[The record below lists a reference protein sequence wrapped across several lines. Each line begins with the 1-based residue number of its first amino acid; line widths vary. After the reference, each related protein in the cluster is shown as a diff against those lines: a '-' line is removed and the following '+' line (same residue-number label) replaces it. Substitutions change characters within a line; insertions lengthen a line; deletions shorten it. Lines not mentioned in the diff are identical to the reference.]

1 MKMTA
6 TQYSVTIGLA
16 GVLVFAAAPG
26 RAAWLG
32 SDTVTLGAAVQLT
45 GSLAGTGRYYRDAYQ
60 FMVDR
65 INGKGGIT
73 VGGKT
78 YKLALKL
85 LDSKSDPKLGPR
97 LNERLVS
104 NDKVNFLLGPFA
116 SNEVLAGAA
125 IAEKYQ
131 VPMIQAGGASSRIFS
146 RGYKYVFG
154 TLPSAD
160 DYFRSTIEMLE
171 QLKPEAKTVG
181 LVSGDDAFDASLSS
195 GTNELLKKAG
205 LEVVLDQQYSE
216 RIPNFYNILTLI
228 KSKAPDVLL
237 WSGHEA
243 GAISFI
249 REAKSR
255 NISPN
260 LLASFTVGVSAAN
273 FRAVLGKEAN
283 YAFGMTPWLPSDRLK
298 DRWFGS
304 ASEFA
309 SAYEQ
314 KFRYAPDYH
323 AAAAVAAV
331 QAYIMAIDAAGTLD
345 PKQVRDAIAK
355 LDFESVYGR
364 VRFGENGQIV
374 LPQTVIQIQ
383 DDKVIEVFTDKFVN
397 QPVYPVPTWDKR
409 S

>member
-1 MKMTA
+1 MKMPVTRYA
-6 TQYSVTIGLA
+6 VTIGLA
-16 GVLVFAAAPG
+16 GVLVLTAAAAK
-26 RAAWLG
+26 AAWWS

-45 GSLAGTGRYYRDAYQ
+45 GNLAGTGRYYRDAYQ
-60 FMVDR
+60 FMVDK
-65 INGKGGIT
+65 INEKGGIS

-85 LDSKSDPKLGPR
+85 LDSKSDSTLGSR
-97 LNERLVS
+97 LHERMVS
-104 NDKVNFLLGPFA
+104 KDKVDFLLGPFS
-116 SNEVLAGAA
+116 SNDVLAGSSV
-125 IAEKYQ
+125 AEKHQ

-171 QLKPEAKTVG
+171 QLKPEARTVG
-181 LVSGDDAFDASLSS
+181 LVSGDDAFDASLS
-195 GTNELLKKAG
+195 GATNALLKKAG

-249 REAKSR
+249 RAAKSR
-255 NISPN
+255 KINPN
-260 LLASFTVGVSAAN
+260 LLSSFTVGVSSAN
-273 FRAVLGKEAN
+273 FRKVLGKEAN
-283 YAFGMTPWLPSDRLK
+283 YAFGMTPWLPSERLR
-298 DRWFGS
+298 DRWFGD
-304 ASEFA
+304 ASQFA

-331 QAYIMAIDAAGTLD
+331 QAYVMAIDAAGTLD

-355 LDFESVYGR
+355 VDFESVYGR

-383 DDKVIEVFTDKFVN
+383 DDKVIEVYTDKLVN
-397 QPVYPVPTWDKR
+397 PPVYPVPSWDKR